1 VPLRPRG
8 ADRPDRPVR
17 PVRPVRPSVLLGV
30 VLLAGVAA
38 ACAGADETRVPGRAA
53 PYCAT
58 LERMGALDLLDD
70 VAPAE
75 VRRDLTRLLTLTR
88 RAAREAP
95 PEIRADAEAAVA
107 AQSRFN
113 DLYAAFGWDPDAVN
127 RDRTFID
134 FANSPELGSLYVR
147 LQDFQDRVC
156 GPRAREIGPDAA

>member
-1 VPLRPRG
+1 VPLRLRAP
-8 ADRPDRPVR
+8 DRPGRPVR
-17 PVRPVRPSVLLGV
+17 PVRLLVGLGV
-30 VLLAGVAA
+30 VLLAGVTVV
-38 ACAGADETRVPGRAA
+38 ACGGADQTRVPGRAV
-53 PYCAT
+53 PYCDT

-75 VRRDLTRLLTLTR
+75 VRRDLTRLLALTR

-107 AQSRFN
+107 AQVRFN

-134 FANSPELGSLYVR
+134 FANSPDLGSLYVR
-147 LQDFQDRVC
+147 LQGYQDRVC
-156 GPRAREIGPDAA
+156 GPRARELGPDAA